1 MSNIINNQKGY
12 IALIAV
18 LIIVVATLAIG
29 LSLNSLSIGETQSG
43 LLIQQA
49 VQSQSIADSCMN
61 EAYQKLRFDLAYA
74 GESLNIG
81 QGSCTIIIVPSGSDY
96 LITVQ
101 SDVDNIIIKL
111 ESNITVIGNNITMN
125 SWKNIYN

>member
-1 MSNIINNQKGY
+1 MNNIKNNQRGY

-43 LLIQQA
+43 LLIQQS

-61 EAYQKLRFDLAYA
+61 EAYQKLRFDSAY
-74 GESLNIG
+74 GGGSLNIG
-81 QGSCTIIIVPSGSDY
+81 QGSCIITVIPSGSDFI
-96 LITVQ
+96 ITVQ
-101 SDVDNIIIKL
+101 SDVNNIITKL
-111 ESNITVIGNNITMN
+111 ESSVTVNGNNIVVN
-125 SWKNIYN
+125 YWQNLYN